1 MLFKIKSNSAE
12 RVETANYCFFV
23 PIVEQLDQD
32 DYATTMAWKLAKSPN
47 ILRKFYTST
56 QLLRDMEAA
65 SLPEEATLSCY
76 KVILTAEQLA
86 ELQPDQAH
94 PGRCKGFI
102 SVMVEQIE
110 SMIVFHPHNTSIKVN
125 TFFENTSIEPS
136 MTKAL
141 V

>member
-12 RVETANYCFFV
+12 RVEITNYCFFV

-32 DYATTMAWKLAKSPN
+32 DYATMMAWNLAKSPN
-47 ILRKFYTST
+47 VLRKFYTST

-76 KVILTAEQLA
+76 KVILTAEQLNK
-86 ELQPDQAH
+86 LQPDQIH
-94 PGRCKGFI
+94 EGRFKGFI
-102 SVMVEQIE
+102 SVMAEQIE
-110 SMIVFHPHNTSIKVN
+110 SMIVFQPHNTSIKIN
-125 TFFENTSIEPS
+125 TFYENTNIEPS
-136 MTKAL
+136 ITKAL